1 MRLIFL
7 YLPYTH
13 FSLFLFVT
21 RLPNA
26 GWPPDE
32 DFQQS
37 GSTLRTVLTVP
48 RCDTFLIM
56 FFMYNCEPNVY
67 IHVFISI
74 INICAYIIVTALRKT
89 NDNPFVPPPHLNYR
103 LGKVE
108 CGETLV
114 CLFSRNL
121 MCIKFHQQHEG
132 FGSQA
137 HFILNQ
143 NDYHYFLK
151 RHKQTICSVVSYCL
165 GEMVMVNF
173 FVFNIESAHQQRNG
187 LILNW
192 QQANVE
198 VNFLV
203 MPGPAYQFKWQKRT
217 EKKDT
222 CQGYLAKTKMEVN
235 DRC

>member
-1 MRLIFL
+1 MPDDLRMKISNRVVRRFVRCLL
-7 YLPYTH
+7 CPAVTH
-13 FSLFLFVT
+13 F
-21 RLPNA
+21 RLCFSCIIVN
-26 GWPPDE
+26 
-32 DFQQS
+32 
-37 GSTLRTVLTVP
+37 L
-48 RCDTFLIM
+48 
-56 FFMYNCEPNVY
+56 
-67 IHVFISI
+67 ISI

-187 LILNW
+187 LILN
-192 QQANVE
+192 
-198 VNFLV
+198 
-203 MPGPAYQFKWQKRT
+203 
-217 EKKDT
+217 
-222 CQGYLAKTKMEVN
+222 
-235 DRC
+235 